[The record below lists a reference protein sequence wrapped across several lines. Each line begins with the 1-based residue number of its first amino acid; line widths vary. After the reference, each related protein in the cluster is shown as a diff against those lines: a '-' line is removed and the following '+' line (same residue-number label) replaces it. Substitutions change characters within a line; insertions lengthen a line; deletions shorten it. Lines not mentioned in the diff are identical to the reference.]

1 MTVSLVPVFNGL
13 SRAGKRLRQ
22 FVFGKPDN
30 IPTCDRLKEGNR
42 VLHATHGCGVLV
54 AVDFE
59 DSHDRPYTV
68 RFDNGEE
75 HRYKLTD
82 VGLKLSLIA
91 DPPALGPTS
100 QELQDGPANL
110 RRKSIAWISD
120 YEGPAAAPLRRLS
133 TVALGIRFSLKTP
146 VIADYEGPAAAPLRR
161 LSAVAR
167 GIRFSLDTPVIAAE
181 AAEVAQDMD
190 SGSESSEDEDDP
202 PALGPTSQEGPTNLR
217 RKSIEWIS
225 EYLAAAPLRR
235 LSAFA
240 LGHSFTT
247 PVKAADGAEVAQDVD
262 SSSESCKDEATSI
275 IEGGGKRGTASASE
289 KMQPALNVPKLQDK
303 CSVAGCNSP
312 ADLALANG
320 KCVACNNAEGTE
332 TDAAVPL
339 PSAASLGR
347 SMQCGVIRASSSWGW
362 PVALADANSDLPI
375 EGNRRTSESSRY

>member
-1 MTVSLVPVFNGL
+1 
-13 SRAGKRLRQ
+13 
-22 FVFGKPDN
+22 
-30 IPTCDRLKEGNR
+30 
-42 VLHATHGCGVLV
+42 LV
-54 AVDFE
+54 AVDFA

-75 HRYKLTD
+75 HRYKLEA
-82 VGLKLSLIA
+82 VGTKLSLIA

-146 VIADYEGPAAAPLRR
+146 VIA
-161 LSAVAR
+161 
-167 GIRFSLDTPVIAAE
+167 AE
-181 AAEVAQDMD
+181 AAEVAQDME
-190 SGSESSEDEDDP
+190 SGSESSEDEADP

-217 RKSIEWIS
+217 RKSIAWIS
-225 EYLAAAPLRR
+225 EYEGPAAAPLRR

-247 PVKAADGAEVAQDVD
+247 PVQAAEAAEVAEDVD
-262 SSSESCKDEATSI
+262 SSSASCKDEATSI
-275 IEGGGKRGTASASE
+275 IERGGKRGTASASE
-289 KMQPALNVPKLQDK
+289 KMQPVNVPKLQDK

-312 ADLALANG
+312 AYLALANG

-332 TDAAVPL
+332 TDAVVPL

-362 PVALADANSDLPI
+362 PVAVADANSDLPI
-375 EGNRRTSESSRY
+375 EGDRRTSEPSRY

>member
-1 MTVSLVPVFNGL
+1 MVVSLKPIFYGL

-22 FVFGKPDN
+22 FVFGKSGADS

-75 HRYKLTD
+75 HRYKLEA
-82 VGLKLSLIA
+82 VGTKLSLIA
-91 DPPALGPTS
+91 DPPAIGPTS

-110 RRKSIAWISD
+110 RRKSIAWISH
-120 YEGPAAAPLRRLS
+120 YEGPAAAPLRRFS
-133 TVALGIRFSLKTP
+133 AAALGIRFSLK
-146 VIADYEGPAAAPLRR
+146 
-161 LSAVAR
+161 
-167 GIRFSLDTPVIAAE
+167 TPVIAAE
-181 AAEVAQDMD
+181 AAEVAQDME
-190 SGSESSEDEDDP
+190 SGSESSEDEADP
-202 PALGPTSQEGPTNLR
+202 PGQEEGPTNLR

-225 EYLAAAPLRR
+225 GYQRSAAAPLRR

-247 PVKAADGAEVAQDVD
+247 PVKAAEAAEVAQDVD
-262 SSSESCKDEATSI
+262 SSSASCKDEATST
-275 IEGGGKRGTASASE
+275 IEGGGKRGGTASASE
-289 KMQPALNVPKLQDK
+289 KMRPALNVPELQDK

-312 ADLALANG
+312 AYLALANG

-332 TDAAVPL
+332 TDAVVPL

-347 SMQCGVIRASSSWGW
+347 SMQRGVIRASSSWGW
-362 PVALADANSDLPI
+362 PVAVADANSDLPI
-375 EGNRRTSESSRY
+375 EGDRRTSEPSRY

>member
-1 MTVSLVPVFNGL
+1 MVVSLGPVFYGL

-22 FVFGKPDN
+22 FVFGKSGADS

-75 HRYKLTD
+75 HRYKLKD
-82 VGLKLSLIA
+82 VGIKLSLIA

-100 QELQDGPANL
+100 QELQEGPTNI
-110 RRKSIAWISD
+110 RRKSIEWI
-120 YEGPAAAPLRRLS
+120 L
-133 TVALGIRFSLKTP
+133 
-146 VIADYEGPAAAPLRR
+146 DYEGPAAAPLRR
-161 LSAVAR
+161 LSAAAL
-167 GIRFSLDTPVIAAE
+167 GISFTTPMKAAE
-181 AAEVAQDMD
+181 GAEVVQDVD
-190 SGSESSEDEDDP
+190 SGSESSEDEAAP
-202 PALGPTSQEGPTNLR
+202 LALAPTSQEGSTNLR

-225 EYLAAAPLRR
+225 EYEGPAAAPLRR

-247 PVKAADGAEVAQDVD
+247 PVKAAEAAEVAEDVD
-262 SSSESCKDEATSI
+262 SSSESCKDEATST
-275 IEGGGKRGTASASE
+275 IEGGGKRGGTASASE
-289 KMQPALNVPKLQDK
+289 KIRPALNVPELQDK

-312 ADLALANG
+312 AYLALANG

-332 TDAAVPL
+332 TDAVVPL
-339 PSAASLGR
+339 PSAALLGR

-362 PVALADANSDLPI
+362 PVAVADANSDLPI
-375 EGNRRTSESSRY
+375 EGDRRTSEPSRY

>member
-1 MTVSLVPVFNGL
+1 
-13 SRAGKRLRQ
+13 
-22 FVFGKPDN
+22 
-30 IPTCDRLKEGNR
+30 
-42 VLHATHGCGVLV
+42 LV

-75 HRYKLTD
+75 HRYKLEA
-82 VGLKLSLIA
+82 VGIKLSLIA
-91 DPPALGPTS
+91 GPPALGPTS
-100 QELQDGPANL
+100 QEL
-110 RRKSIAWISD
+110 
-120 YEGPAAAPLRRLS
+120 
-133 TVALGIRFSLKTP
+133 
-146 VIADYEGPAAAPLRR
+146 
-161 LSAVAR
+161 
-167 GIRFSLDTPVIAAE
+167 
-181 AAEVAQDMD
+181 
-190 SGSESSEDEDDP
+190 
-202 PALGPTSQEGPTNLR
+202 QEGPTNLR

-225 EYLAAAPLRR
+225 DYDGPAAAPLKRLSAAALGISFTTPIKAAEGAEVAQDVDSGSSEDEADPLALGPTSQEGPTNLRRRSIEWISEYEGPAAAPLRR

-247 PVKAADGAEVAQDVD
+247 PVQAAEAAEVAQDVD
-262 SSSESCKDEATSI
+262 SSSASCKDEATSI

-320 KCVACNNAEGTE
+320 KCVACNNAKGTE
-332 TDAAVPL
+332 ADAVVPL

-362 PVALADANSDLPI
+362 PVALADANSDLPV
-375 EGNRRTSESSRY
+375 EGDRRTSESSRY